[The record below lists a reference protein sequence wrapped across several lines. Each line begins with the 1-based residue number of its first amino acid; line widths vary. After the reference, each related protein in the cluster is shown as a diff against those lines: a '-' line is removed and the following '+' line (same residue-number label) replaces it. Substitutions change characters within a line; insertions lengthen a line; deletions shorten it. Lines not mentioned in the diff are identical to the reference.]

1 MTTAIIQSLNGIP
14 IRLTSERWVHIT
26 EEHCELAGMREE
38 VLTTV
43 ANPLRILAGTQGE
56 FIAVRTVEQGKFL
69 VVPYREE
76 GTDGFIITAFLTRR
90 INYLDRRTQ
99 VWPL

>member
-1 MTTAIIQSLNGIP
+1 
-14 IRLTSERWVHIT
+14 
-26 EEHCELAGMREE
+26 MREE